1 MNTPSCW
8 HHGPFGM
15 EISMAEWAGGPVLLW
30 PLPLRRL
37 HVWVVGAAVAV
48 WSWVTIWAAWAS
60 QPVSSAAVGASS

>member
-1 MNTPSCW
+1 
-8 HHGPFGM
+8 
-15 EISMAEWAGGPVLLW
+15 MAEWAGGPVLLW